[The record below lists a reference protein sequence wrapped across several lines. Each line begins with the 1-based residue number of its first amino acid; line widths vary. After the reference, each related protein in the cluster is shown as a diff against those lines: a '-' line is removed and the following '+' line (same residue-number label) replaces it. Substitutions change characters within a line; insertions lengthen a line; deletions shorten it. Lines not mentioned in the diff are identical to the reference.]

1 MRRFPVTLLVL
12 VAVVVAV
19 VGGWLLF
26 AKSEHDRFVAV
37 QNVGEQRSEIRLTY
51 TLAHTGGPIAR
62 EVWYFQNINGH
73 STATYTAVDRHGNKA
88 TFDEQIVNY
97 DVTFLFD
104 RVVADGIWEL
114 ETRPFRGSS
123 ANAARRRDR
132 ANRRQGPAVRT
143 AFSSATRTTS
153 RPKPAANI
161 ISIST
166 RTSRCRILMNL
177 QSTLDG
183 RSALRKDRR
192 RLRSVR
198 LAAFQGDDRPGAG
211 QAPKGLA
218 WPNAVV
224 S

>member
-37 QNVGEQRSEIRLTY
+37 QKVGEQRSEIRLTY
-51 TLAHTGGPIAR
+51 TLSHTGGAIAR
-62 EVWYFQNINGH
+62 EVWFFQNINGH

-123 ANAARRRDR
+123 QTLHIVEIA
-132 ANRRQGPAVRT
+132 QT
-143 AFSSATRTTS
+143 AGKDHGSHRFQFSDAHYIATEAGREYHIHLD
-153 RPKPAANI
+153 PHKPVPD
-161 ISIST
+161 
-166 RTSRCRILMNL
+166 LMSL
-177 QSTLDG
+177 QSTSTADPRYEKIATDFEQFG
-183 RSALRKDRR
+183 SPRFKATI
-192 RLRSVR
+192 
-198 LAAFQGDDRPGAG
+198 A
-211 QAPKGLA
+211 QARAKLLKG
-218 WPNAVV
+218 
-224 S
+224 